1 MGARG
6 PRLFAGPAAGLHP
19 RSEGLLASPP
29 TRSPPSG
36 GEFGR
41 LDAIDQRSVFKHVE
55 EGGEFFELIH
65 ERAYRRLPR
74 ESQDPNVGKFGF
86 SDLRAACQAGRVL
99 ICLALSSRPCSTDR
113 LKSRGGS
120 SIA

>member
-65 ERAYRRLPR
+65 ERA
-74 ESQDPNVGKFGF
+74 S
-86 SDLRAACQAGRVL
+86 
-99 ICLALSSRPCSTDR
+99 
-113 LKSRGGS
+113 
-120 SIA
+120 